1 MPVCLEFYVD
11 AYITFNIFVYLYNS
25 NMNDYL

>member
-11 AYITFNIFVYLYNS
+11 VYITFNIFVYLYNS